1 MQAPPFR
8 ILSLSGGG
16 VRGLFQAIFLKS
28 LSENLR
34 EPLWKYFDLIAGT
47 STGALIALAVAL
59 EVDLDRVV
67 AAYRDQSCSI
77 FRRKKLGGLRRGP
90 RYDSTRLR
98 ALATELL
105 GEQRLGDCKTNVLVT
120 ATSLEQYR
128 HRIFST
134 LPGHLSSDREL
145 PAKDVAL
152 ASSAAP
158 TYFSPV
164 RPGDRERAYVDGGLW
179 ANSPAIPAILE
190 AFHRL
195 QVPFERMHLLALGN
209 GRFPE
214 GSTTGFFSRLRPW
227 SLQAIGNLFDL
238 MFAAQA
244 SFAQD
249 LAHLLLSRERVLSVD
264 VPLGEVIQLDNP
276 KRAIEVLPALAE
288 SEAERAVIPF
298 KELFVDSV
306 RSLEGGWSPPEP
318 GLSRVLAPRD
328 LIRAAGLTAF
338 YPSRKYYGT
347 HRADGASIDEYVSS
361 ARKRL
366 VMVSINLMTGVAF
379 DDLLTIL
386 KAKLLAGRFEATIS
400 LLDPEQTGLIDVMA
414 RGIGKEPDDLAKS
427 IEESFGH
434 LMELKQE
441 LPQERRECLRLRA
454 HKAIP
459 FGSAILLDHD
469 EDYGRIQIET
479 KPYRV
484 PFNKSLGFEISN
496 FGDNELYV
504 TLADSYEQVI
514 AEGRDITA
522 MEVAMWT
529 TRRHE
534 EK

>member
-1 MQAPPFR
+1 
-8 ILSLSGGG
+8 
-16 VRGLFQAIFLKS
+16 
-28 LSENLR
+28 
-34 EPLWKYFDLIAGT
+34 
-47 STGALIALAVAL
+47 
-59 EVDLDRVV
+59 
-67 AAYRDQSCSI
+67 
-77 FRRKKLGGLRRGP
+77 
-90 RYDSTRLR
+90 
-98 ALATELL
+98 
-105 GEQRLGDCKTNVLVT
+105 
-120 ATSLEQYR
+120 
-128 HRIFST
+128 
-134 LPGHLSSDREL
+134 
-145 PAKDVAL
+145 
-152 ASSAAP
+152 
-158 TYFSPV
+158 
-164 RPGDRERAYVDGGLW
+164 
-179 ANSPAIPAILE
+179 
-190 AFHRL
+190 
-195 QVPFERMHLLALGN
+195 MHLLALGN